1 MSTSP
6 PPDISPLIGPF
17 ISPPNDLHD
26 QKINNKSAIH
36 SSSSSGLLKGPD
48 NLFPTGPPIH
58 GTTHHTQFAPL
69 LFRYFTL
76 EAFMSTGCLSTVF
89 HIPVTHKQPVRCALC
104 EPASRD
110 HNNNNNDAVTLYM
123 ENLKGDKVLTGTAT
137 VGRLDPIQRDAS
149 AVRQLLAKSM
159 RKNSAR
165 SPSSIIKVNVGDTS
179 PRETVA
185 LPFTKK
191 LGNLFPY
198 TYEEKL
204 SRLTE
209 PHEFY
214 KREEGKASP
223 FKRPIIPLEAYNILM
238 TMTLDKAKWSSTQN
252 ANLAD
257 ERAIAWFGACEV
269 RAINGPIHPE
279 ENYTLSREI
288 VHIGSTKKAES
299 VWLETK
305 LMQHAVVVADMLL
318 QIHFLKP
325 PQSSSSKL

>member
-1 MSTSP
+1 
-6 PPDISPLIGPF
+6 
-17 ISPPNDLHD
+17 
-26 QKINNKSAIH
+26 
-36 SSSSSGLLKGPD
+36 
-48 NLFPTGPPIH
+48 
-58 GTTHHTQFAPL
+58 
-69 LFRYFTL
+69 
-76 EAFMSTGCLSTVF
+76 MSTGCLSTVF

-110 HNNNNNDAVTLYM
+110 HNNNDAVTLYM